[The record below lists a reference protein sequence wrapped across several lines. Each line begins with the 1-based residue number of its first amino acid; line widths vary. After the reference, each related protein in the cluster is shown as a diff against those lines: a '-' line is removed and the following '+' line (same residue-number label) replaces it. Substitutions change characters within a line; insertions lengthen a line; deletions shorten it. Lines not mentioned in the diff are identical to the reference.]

1 MQTSRFQLGLI
12 ATLALGLG
20 FSLASSDA
28 IGYPA
33 GPAVS
38 LGTNPV
44 WSKGGGLADTVTVTA
59 TDGDLIITDCVFS
72 STQNGWWRA
81 DLDLDDGATLA
92 AFRSE
97 NLQDRNGFVQHFE
110 SGLRVPQGSTLTINW
125 DGQYGA
131 SSYYRYTLS
140 GYYAQP

>member
-12 ATLALGLG
+12 ATLAVGLG

-33 GPAVS
+33 GTAVS

-44 WSKGGGLADTVTVTA
+44 WSTGGGMGSPVTVTA

-72 STQNGWWRA
+72 STMGGWWKA
-81 DLDLDDGATLA
+81 DFELDDGSTLA
-92 AFRSE
+92 AFRSD

-110 SGLRVPQGSTLTINW
+110 GGLRVPQGSTLTLNW
-125 DGQYGA
+125 DALYGA
-131 SSYYRYTLS
+131 SGYYRYTLS